1 TLSAVIGNVF
11 LSYYNIRTN
20 FPALVISIPN
30 NVLYY
35 FNFVSFDFFKESDGF
50 SYVCLNTCPLILGV
64 ISLESPSSFVYQFFI
79 SNVIFYYEEIRFLI
93 LFYFIFFYKKY
104 LNYVVGSGV
113 YNIEDISLFLI

>member
-1 TLSAVIGNVF
+1 MA
-11 LSYYNIRTN
+11 
-20 FPALVISIPN
+20 
-30 NVLYY
+30 
-35 FNFVSFDFFKESDGF
+35 
-50 SYVCLNTCPLILGV
+50 LGV

-79 SNVIFYYEEIRFLI
+79 SNVIFYYEEISFLI